1 MRKLGLLVAMVSAV
15 ALTQA
20 GTGLAEENDSRLDK
34 KLEAE
39 LNKQVNEELF
49 SSYLYLSMAAYFES
63 IDLTGFAHWMRI
75 QTAEEHEH
83 GLMFFDYINER
94 NGRVLLT
101 KIEGPKTEWKSP
113 LDAFEEAYHHEKH
126 ISERID
132 KLVNHAR
139 ELKDNAT
146 DEFLQWFVEE
156 QVEEEASTYRIV
168 QQLKLIG
175 DDRAGLYLLDRELA
189 QRQAP
194 Q

>member
-1 MRKLGLLVAMVSAV
+1 MKMKNILIAIVAAV

-20 GTGLAEENDSRLDK
+20 GTGLAAENDSRLDK
-34 KLEAE
+34 KLEAA

-63 IDLTGFAHWMRI
+63 VDLTGFAHWMRI
-75 QTAEEHEH
+75 QTTEEHEH

-113 LDAFEEAYHHEKH
+113 LDAFQEAYEHEKH
-126 ISERID
+126 ISELID
-132 KLVNHAR
+132 KLVNHSR

-146 DEFLQWFVEE
+146 DEYLQWFVEE
-156 QVEEEASTYRIV
+156 QVEEEASAYRIV

-175 DDRAGLYLLDRELA
+175 NDRAGLFLLDRELA
-189 QRQAP
+189 KRDAGE
-194 Q
+194 

>member
-1 MRKLGLLVAMVSAV
+1 MKKILIAIVAAV
-15 ALTQA
+15 AITQA
-20 GTGLAEENDSRLDK
+20 GTGLAAENDSRLDK
-34 KLEAE
+34 KLEAA

-63 IDLTGFAHWMRI
+63 VDLTGFAHWMRI

-94 NGRVLLT
+94 NGRVLLS
-101 KIEGPKTEWKSP
+101 KIEAPKTEWKSP
-113 LDAFEEAYHHEKH
+113 LDAFQEAYEHEKH
-126 ISERID
+126 ISELID
-132 KLVNHAR
+132 KLVNHSR

-146 DEFLQWFVEE
+146 DEYLQWFVEE

-175 DDRAGLYLLDRELA
+175 NDRAGLFLLDRELA
-189 QRQAP
+189 KRKAGA
-194 Q
+194 